1 MIITFRIGSTRQLVG
16 CLKNKTKPVD
26 TYVRAL
32 ISTRLGEQR
41 LQPIDTGVA
50 DVNTDS
56 TQQTVI
62 WECRVATIVVAIAI
76 L

>member
-1 MIITFRIGSTRQLVG
+1 M
-16 CLKNKTKPVD
+16 D

-32 ISTRLGEQR
+32 ISTRLGGHR